1 MKKSAFNIFK
11 YRSAILII
19 TLLFSAAYRLE
30 AQSTPFE
37 VKSTG
42 YTILVNSK
50 PVDFNLY
57 NIHNSQYCQIEDL
70 ARALSGIFDVQEK
83 SARNQD
89 ETMYP
94 QFWITSGK
102 EQKGI
107 SLKSQASSSTA
118 QSIYAHLYYNGQRAP
133 STPYKINNGYYFKLA
148 DILRLL
154 DIELVVNNAKRT
166 IEINT
171 GNPYVLPEPKIPQ
184 PGPAPKKWT
193 RIPANVGV
201 AISQLNGYFDINSS
215 TLLFNHT
222 VEDHLS
228 ANALVLVNIPT
239 GRRIELPFDEKENS
253 YGDIFRGF
261 SEGWVQVIARVG
273 EERLFTYVN
282 ALGEV
287 INPKMLFTTARAF
300 DKGYAFVTYKENGA
314 DYSGVID
321 HNGELIVAVAG
332 KYENAQFGNG
342 VFGFQTIL
350 KKGHNTYYDNYYFGI
365 DGKRINLPLER
376 ARELES
382 PGYKHSEAENFVPYR
397 KEYGRS
403 RYCGY
408 NRFLVEKN
416 GKTKVVDSDNKTVFE
431 SDSGIDFISPLFVW
445 GKLFF
450 RTKGIFDH
458 NGKQILESKYDVIE
472 PVDGEAFLTIIN
484 NREQSLIGVDGK
496 VLATSSNPSLWALSN
511 SVLITNKVYHFKT
524 EIMPGDVV
532 MIYSNMDLGK
542 TIPTDK
548 LKRLVESRPYTW
560 RWLRPTHPEAQRI
573 VKSASGNALQ
583 VIALEAL
590 YKNWFGSENVER
602 ND

>member
-1 MKKSAFNIFK
+1 MLSSA
-11 YRSAILII
+11 YRS
-19 TLLFSAAYRLE
+19 E

-57 NIHNSQYCQIEDL
+57 NIHNSQYCLIEDL
-70 ARALSGIFDVQEK
+70 ARAMPGIFDVEVK
-83 SARNQD
+83 TARNRD
-89 ETMYP
+89 ETQYL

-102 EQKGI
+102 RQGGTTLV
-107 SLKSQASSSTA
+107 SRGKSYRA
-118 QSIYAHLYYNGQRAP
+118 QSVYAHLYYNGQRAP
-133 STPYKINNGYYFKLA
+133 STPYIINNGYYFKLA
-148 DILRLL
+148 DLLRLL
-154 DIELVVNNAKRT
+154 DIELIINNTKQI

-171 GNPYVLPEPKIPQ
+171 GNPYILPAPKIPQ
-184 PGPAPKKWT
+184 PSPAPKKWT

-201 AISQLNGYFDINSS
+201 AISQLNGYFDVNSS

-253 YGDIFRGF
+253 FGGIFRGF

-282 ALGEV
+282 ACGEV

-300 DKGYAFVTYKENGA
+300 ENGFAFVTYKENGA
-314 DYSGVID
+314 DYSGVIN
-321 HNGELIVAVAG
+321 HNGELVVAVAG

-342 VFGFQTIL
+342 FFGFQTTL
-350 KKGHNTYYDNYYFGI
+350 FGI
-365 DGKRINLPLER
+365 DGKRINLLQER

-382 PGYKHSEAENFVPYR
+382 PGYKRSEAENFEHHR
-397 KEYGRS
+397 KEYDRS

-416 GKTKVVDSDNKTVFE
+416 GKTKVVDSKNKTVFE
-431 SDSGIDFISPLFVW
+431 SDSGMDFISPLFAW
-445 GKLFF
+445 GRLFF
-450 RTKGIFDH
+450 RSKGVVDH
-458 NGKQILESKYDVIE
+458 NGKRILDNKYDVIE
-472 PVDGEAFLTIIN
+472 PVDGEAFLTIIDN
-484 NREQSLIGVDGK
+484 KEQNLIGIDGK
-496 VLATSSNPSLWALSN
+496 VLATSSNPSLWALCN
-511 SVLITNKVYHFKT
+511 SVLITNKVYHFKS
-524 EIMPGDVV
+524 EIQPGDVV
-532 MIYSNMDLGK
+532 MIYSNMDLTK
-542 TIPTDK
+542 TIATSK
-548 LKRLVESRPYTW
+548 LKSLVESRPSTQ
-560 RWLRPTHPEAQRI
+560 RWLRPTHTEAQRI
-573 VKSASGNALQ
+573 VKSPEGNALQ

-590 YKNWFGSENVER
+590 YKNWFSSEKETE
-602 ND
+602 